1 MFYSYSA
8 QALLVASHIFST
20 QAVAIPERRLD
31 AHHFRF
37 NHHGVKAFDKA
48 TANRKTDNYVALNRR
63 AGQSK
68 SSEYLH
74 KLRNARNPQKRDGGS
89 STPLISA
96 GGGVEFLTQ
105 ITFGTT
111 AVDVIVDTGS
121 SDTWLIQSNFKC
133 VDASGTAQAQSA
145 CNFGPTYPGT
155 FGSNKIPNANFN
167 ISYGDGEFVTGDFG
181 TEDITLAGI
190 TVPSQ
195 TVSAKILNKTY
206 TS

>member
-8 QALLVASHIFST
+8 HALLVASYIFST
-20 QAVAIPERRLD
+20 QAIAIPERRSD
-31 AHHFRF
+31 AQHFRF
-37 NHHGVKAFDKA
+37 NHHSVKAFDKA
-48 TANRKTDNYVALNRR
+48 TKNRKTDNYVALNRR

-121 SDTWLIQSNFKC
+121 SDTWLIESNFKC
-133 VDASGTAQAQSA
+133 VDQSGASQAQSY
-145 CNFGPTYPGT
+145 CNFGPTYPGN
-155 FGSNKIPNANFN
+155 FGSNKIPNVNFN

-181 TEDITLAGI
+181 TIDITMAGI
-190 TVPSQ
+190 TVPGQ
-195 TVSAKILNKTY
+195 TVSLRVFD
-206 TS
+206 